1 MNDQRKLQEL
11 VHDIRNRLS
20 VARATIEAFIDG
32 KLAPTTDRLTS
43 VLQTLDQLNEL
54 LEHVKSSR
62 DSKAPAFDPIEVDVC
77 ELLKREYAAA
87 ESVAAAKG
95 VEFAVARC
103 AIKAQECGRFIGD
116 PVRIGQIVSNVLTN
130 AIKFT
135 PAGGAVFVGCSRRA
149 DQLEISVRDSGP
161 GIADGEGDHIFERGV
176 RGIAAHGSAGSGF
189 GLAIAKEFVEAHGG
203 SITASTPE
211 GGGARFVLRLPGTV
225 LAIAAGAAV
234 GCERCAADLA
244 R

>member
-1 MNDQRKLQEL
+1 MNDRDKLPEL

-20 VARATIEAFIDG
+20 IARATIEAFLDG
-32 KLAPTTDRLTS
+32 KIAPTADRLTS
-43 VLQTLDQLNEL
+43 VLQTLDHMNDL
-54 LEHVKSSR
+54 LEHVKSSGTSA
-62 DSKAPAFDPIEVDVC
+62 DATFNPIEVDVC

-87 ESVAAAKG
+87 EAVAAAKG

-103 AIKAQECGRFIGD
+103 ALKAQECGRFIGD

-149 DQLEISVRDSGP
+149 DQLEVVVRDSGP
-161 GIADGEGDHIFERGV
+161 GIARGESDEIFERGI
-176 RGIAAHGSAGSGF
+176 RGTASHASAGSGF

-203 SITASTPE
+203 SISATNAE
-211 GGGARFVLRLPGTV
+211 NGGARFVVRLPGTV
-225 LAIAAGAAV
+225 LAIAEGATAH
-234 GCERCAADLA
+234 CEGCAADP

>member
-1 MNDQRKLQEL
+1 MRDRGDLPEL

-20 VARATIEAFIDG
+20 IARATIEAFLDG

-43 VLQTLDQLNEL
+43 VLQTLDQLNDL
-54 LEHVKSSR
+54 LEHVKSSGVSE
-62 DSKAPAFDPIEVDVC
+62 DATFKPVEVDVC

-87 ESVAAAKG
+87 ETVATAKG

-103 AIKAQECGRFIGD
+103 ALKAQECGRFIGD

-135 PAGGAVFVGCSRRA
+135 PAGGAVLVGCSREA

-161 GIADGEGDHIFERGV
+161 GLAHGESDMIFERGV
-176 RGIAAHGSAGSGF
+176 RGSASRVSGGSGF

-203 SITASTPE
+203 SITATNAES
-211 GGGARFVLRLPGTV
+211 GGARFVLRLPGTV
-225 LAIAAGAAV
+225 LAIADGATAH
-234 GCERCAADLA
+234 CTRCASDP